1 MALLI
6 VEVSLW
12 TAAAAVQSSLL
23 ILFILPAAFD
33 TVNHQILLSI
43 VSELG
48 ISNAALDSSLTTN

>member
-33 TVNHQILLSI
+33 TVNHQILLST